1 MKKGKRILAIIGI
14 VILVGLYVTTL
25 IASIIQ
31 TEFAQSLFFAS
42 LYCTFIVPIVIYG
55 YEMIYKIVKGNKV
68 VPPIEEA
75 KDKDESSN

>member
-14 VILVGLYVTTL
+14 VILVGMYVTTL

-42 LYCTFIVPIVIYG
+42 LYCTFIVPVVIYG
-55 YEMIYKIVKGNKV
+55 YELIYKVVKGKKAI
-68 VPPIEEA
+68 PPIDEATTKEE
-75 KDKDESSN
+75 